1 MANANSITRGQFW
14 GTVLV
19 CALVLACANAMIAR
33 LMQHTVSR
41 RILAD
46 ARNSGAAQTIALGNS
61 LVRSGFSAQEFA
73 AVQQSSGPQSAAL
86 NMAMGASTPAEHLLL
101 LRAALRTDDHARALL
116 YGFYDFQLTD
126 PVLFTFRDMIGNH
139 DLLYFD
145 EPEFARR
152 YYSMSRYDAAG
163 FEIARHFPLLA
174 ERGAVWAKVEQ
185 LRRSI
190 SQQGM
195 PKQATNQFGRVADFT
210 LLEADSQDE
219 FVKHCQRASNEQL
232 NAPVSEI
239 IREAQERQLR
249 VVFVLMPL
257 PPKHVQTFYE
267 TRAWQEYQCHLREL
281 LAKRNVAV
289 VDASRWF
296 PDANK
301 FGDALHLNEEG
312 AKEFSQRLGALC
324 GNVHQ
329 ANVCGDVSAYK

>member
-19 CALVLACANAMIAR
+19 CAVVLACANAVTAR
-33 LMQHTVSR
+33 FTQHTVSR
-41 RILAD
+41 RMLAD
-46 ARNSGAAQTIALGNS
+46 ARNSGPAQTIALGNS
-61 LVRSGFSAQEFA
+61 LVRSAFKAEEFA
-73 AVQQSSGPQSAAL
+73 AAQQSSGVQSAAL

-101 LRAALRTDDHARALL
+101 LRAALRADDHARVLL

-126 PVLFTFRDMIGNH
+126 PVWFRFGDMIGNH
-139 DLLYFD
+139 DLLYYD

-152 YYSMSRYDAAG
+152 YYSMTRYDAAG
-163 FEIARHFPLLA
+163 FEITRHFPLLA
-174 ERGAVWAKVEQ
+174 ERGAVWAKVER
-185 LRRSI
+185 LRRAI

-219 FVKHCQRASNEQL
+219 FVKHCQRASQEQL
-232 NAPVSEI
+232 NAPVLEI

-257 PPKHVQTFYE
+257 PPKHVETFYE
-267 TRAWQEYQCHLREL
+267 TLAWQEYQRHLREL
-281 LAKRNVAV
+281 LAKQNVAV

-296 PDANK
+296 PDVNK

-312 AKEFSQRLGALC
+312 AKEFSRRLGALC
-324 GNVHQ
+324 GNMHQ
-329 ANVCGDVSAYK
+329 ANSCVDVSAYK

>member
-1 MANANSITRGQFW
+1 LERGEVANANSITRGQFW
-14 GTVLV
+14 FLVLV
-19 CALVLACANAMIAR
+19 WAVVL
-33 LMQHTVSR
+33 
-41 RILAD
+41 
-46 ARNSGAAQTIALGNS
+46 ARNSEPAQTIALGNS
-61 LVRSGFSAQEFA
+61 LVRSGFNAAEFA
-73 AVQQSSGPQSAAL
+73 AAQQSSGPQSAAL
-86 NMAMGASTPAEHLLL
+86 NMAMGGSTPAEHLLL
-101 LRAALRTDDHARALL
+101 LRAALRTGDHARTLL

-126 PVLFTFRDMIGNH
+126 PVLFTFGDMIGNH

-174 ERGAVWAKVEQ
+174 ERGAVWASIER

-190 SQQGM
+190 SGQGM
-195 PKQATNQFGRVADFT
+195 PQQATNQFGRAADFT
-210 LLEADSQDE
+210 LLEAAGQDE
-219 FVKHCQRASNEQL
+219 FVKHCQRGSNEQL

-267 TRAWQEYQCHLREL
+267 TRAWQGYQGHLREL
-281 LAKRNVAV
+281 LAKQNVAV

-296 PDANK
+296 PDASK
-301 FGDALHLNEEG
+301 FGDALHLNEQG
-312 AKEFSQRLGALC
+312 AKEFSRRLAALC
-324 GNVHQ
+324 GNVPP
-329 ANVCGDVSAYK
+329 AALCSGVPAYE

>member
-1 MANANSITRGQFW
+1 MANANTITRGQFW
-14 GTVLV
+14 GTALV
-19 CALVLACANAMIAR
+19 CAVVLTSANLVVAR
-33 LMQHTVSR
+33 LTRQTVSR

-46 ARNSGAAQTIALGNS
+46 AVNSGAAQTIALGNS
-61 LVRSGFSAQEFA
+61 LVRSGFNAEEFA
-73 AVQQSSGPQSAAL
+73 AAQQSSGVQSAAL

-101 LRAALRTDDHARALL
+101 LRAALRADDHARVLL
-116 YGFYDFQLTD
+116 YGFYDFQLTE
-126 PVLFTFRDMIGNH
+126 PVLFTFGDMIGNH
-139 DLLYFD
+139 DLLYYD

-152 YYSMSRYDAAG
+152 YYSMSRYDVAG
-163 FEIARHFPLLA
+163 FEITRHLPLLA

-185 LRRSI
+185 LRRAI

-232 NAPVSEI
+232 NAPVLEI

-267 TRAWQEYQCHLREL
+267 TRAWQEYQRHLHEL
-281 LAKRNVAV
+281 LAKQNVVA
-289 VDASRWF
+289 VDASHWF
-296 PDANK
+296 PDAHK

-312 AKEFSQRLGALC
+312 AKEFSQRFGALC
-324 GNVHQ
+324 GNVHPS
-329 ANVCGDVSAYK
+329 NLCSGVRAYK